1 MHRWRAIGVLQG
13 KMGPCQ
19 PERGEPLVWPW
30 PPICCPCLVG
40 WSGAGRGPVRRDT
53 GQEGDPLFLPTV
65 DGAWPADVPD
75 GARQVEDHRQ
85 GCATTACASS
95 SWGAQGSL
103 GGGSVRRRL
112 TQSGVAPWL
121 RINYV
126 PTPPR
131 LGRQAPILLSF
142 AVSKKFRWL
151 ALIDKQE
158 ASISA
163 RILASHP
170 ARPLPGAARVSWPAD
185 DNEDRLQG
193 TA

>member
-1 MHRWRAIGVLQG
+1 MESNRGASGEDGTMPIRKGGASGLAVAANLLPLPRW
-13 KMGPCQ
+13 
-19 PERGEPLVWPW
+19 LVWGRAW
-30 PPICCPCLVG
+30 ASATG
-40 WSGAGRGPVRRDT
+40 HGAGGGSP
-53 GQEGDPLFLPTV
+53 FLPTV

-95 SWGAQGSL
+95 SWGAQWSL